1 MSKRHLENH
10 SRNDH
15 HDHHDHHRNKHHDK
29 LHHDYDF
36 YDFFHGKHHHH
47 HHHGFNFDLPSTY
60 LNATV
65 DITAT
70 DGNGHVLNGSGN
82 PASGWEIQNY
92 GSFQLATDVHYRQGN
107 TVQPV
112 AVTDNGH
119 LVYEMP
125 AGSQVADPARGV
137 PTANANRAAASFDF
151 SFDTGVGPG
160 THPTIQQFLAS
171 GGQFI
176 YKIDLDP
183 GAANN
188 PLVLHAVY
196 DPSINT
202 GGSHVVWKD
211 QYNNIVIAD
220 DAGNDYVT
228 QNSQN
233 YAFYQSF
240 IDTDPYTP
248 GIQAGPVG
256 AAGTFDIEAKII
268 APHNKVLADIHSKLL
283 IGGDADDYQPHW
295 GELPLTFLNA
305 TLDVTATDGN
315 GHTLNGSGNPA
326 SGWEIQ
332 NNGSFQLGTDVHYR
346 QGATVQ
352 PVAVTDDGH
361 LVYQM
366 PAGSQVVDPAHGVPV
381 ANANRAAASFDF
393 SFDTGVGS
401 GTHQTIEQFLASG
414 GQFIF
419 KIDLDP
425 GAGNK
430 PLVLHAVYDPT
441 INTGGSHV
449 VWEDRHNNVV
459 IADDAGND
467 YVTQNS
473 QNYAFYQSLIDV
485 DPNTHGIQTGPV
497 GAAGIFEIE
506 EQIIGPHHQ
515 IIADIHST
523 LHIV

>member
-1 MSKRHLENH
+1 M
-10 SRNDH
+10 
-15 HDHHDHHRNKHHDK
+15 NKHHFDSRSHHTRHDDRHDDRHHN
-29 LHHDYDF
+29 HHD
-36 YDFFHGKHHHH
+36 KHHHDNH
-47 HHHGFNFDLPSTY
+47 HHDNHRHHHGFNFDLPSTY
-60 LNATV
+60 IDATV

-82 PASGWEIQNY
+82 PASGWEIHNN
-92 GSFQLATDVHYRQGN
+92 GSFQLATDVHYRQGD

-112 AVTDNGH
+112 AVTDHGH

-125 AGSQVADPARGV
+125 AGAQVADSDHGV
-137 PTANANRAAASFDF
+137 STANAGRAAASFDF
-151 SFDTGVGPG
+151 SFDTGVGSGP
-160 THPTIQQFLAS
+160 HQTIEQFLTS

-183 GAANN
+183 GAGNN

-196 DPSINT
+196 DATINT
-202 GGSHVVWKD
+202 GGSHVVWED
-211 QYNNIVIAD
+211 SHGNVVIAD

-233 YAFYQSF
+233 YAFYQS
-240 IDTDPYTP
+240 
-248 GIQAGPVG
+248 QAGPVG
-256 AAGTFDIEAKII
+256 VAGTFDVEAEII
-268 APHNKVLADIHSKLL
+268 APHHKVVADIHSTLL
-283 IGGDADDYQPHW
+283 IGGDADDYQPQCD
-295 GELPLTFLNA
+295 ELPLTLLNA
-305 TLDVTATDGN
+305 TLDATATDGN
-315 GHTLNGSGNPA
+315 GHILSGSGNPA

-346 QGATVQ
+346 QGETVQ
-352 PVAVTDDGH
+352 PVALTDDGH
-361 LVYQM
+361 LVYEM
-366 PAGSQVVDPAHGVPV
+366 PAGSQVVDAAHGVPV
-381 ANANRAAASFDF
+381 ANANRAAVSFDF

-425 GAGNK
+425 GAGNN
-430 PLVLHAVYDPT
+430 PLVLHAVYDAST
-441 INTGGSHV
+441 NTGGSHV
-449 VWEDRHNNVV
+449 VWQDQHNNVV

-473 QNYAFYQSLIDV
+473 QNYAFYQALIDV
-485 DPNTHGIQTGPV
+485 DPHTHGIQTGPV
-497 GAAGIFEIE
+497 GVAGTYEIE
-506 EQIIGPHHQ
+506 EQIFAPHHE

-523 LHIV
+523 LLIA